1 MLDSTFRPF
10 LLQPNLQLAL
20 KFVPQVNSSPAFF
33 ANLVSFLAASSP
45 QQAELLR
52 RDVIAMNQMVPSP
65 VPLTPPGLGGS
76 VEVVSGPKANQ
87 QTAGSRIESLEPIS
101 KFLAMLRKNG
111 MDLLFPLTSQ
121 DKVLATIYVACS
133 NPDSEPL
140 AHRELIDVVMHA
152 KESSPDLSDCES
164 CSKTKVRGILA
175 LLKHADILVA
185 QAVGEGCPVQ
195 LLLAHSIQTF
205 DDVRKKLDDFLVCF
219 STNFDLKVPEVLWA
233 ELTWRGNRPKRLA
246 AVISLSSRL
255 RTVIDS
261 RSAHDVFSSSS
272 SLSSSSSSQQAKSCA
287 EFFLPL
293 NDASRDSMSPMT
305 TTDTMDARSDYSSTT
320 PVMSRTTS
328 LDYST
333 EQSFAAFDH
342 SLWVST
348 ACSAGNIFQP
358 SLQSSSIEDE
368 IERAYDL
375 FAINQTIR
383 YLAPGVGRSDSLV
396 NEKWQTDQ
404 HPAEHLLIS
413 TLLDD

>member
-1 MLDSTFRPF
+1 M
-10 LLQPNLQLAL
+10 NQLI
-20 KFVPQVNSSPAFF
+20 VT
-33 ANLVSFLAASSP
+33 
-45 QQAELLR
+45 EHLR
-52 RDVIAMNQMVPSP
+52 RDVNQLIVAP
-65 VPLTPPGLGGS
+65 VPLAPPGLGGGE
-76 VEVVSGPKANQ
+76 EVVCAKAAQNS
-87 QTAGSRIESLEPIS
+87 GSRIESLEPIS

-133 NPDSEPL
+133 NPDSVPL

-152 KESSPDLSDCES
+152 RESSPDLSDCES

-185 QAVGEGCPVQ
+185 QTVGEGLPVQ
-195 LLLAHSIQTF
+195 LSISHNIQTF
-205 DDVRKKLDDFLVCF
+205 DDVRRKLDEFLVCF

-233 ELTWRGNRPKRLA
+233 ELVWRGNRPKRLSS
-246 AVISLSSRL
+246 VISLSSRL
-255 RTVIDS
+255 RSVIDS
-261 RSAHDVFSSSS
+261 HSAYEVFSSSS
-272 SLSSSSSSQQAKSCA
+272 SLSSSSSQPATSCA

-293 NDASRDSMSPMT
+293 NDTSRDSMSPMT

-328 LDYST
+328 LDYSA
-333 EQSFAAFDH
+333 EQSIATFDH
-342 SLWVST
+342 NLWVST
-348 ACSAGNIFQP
+348 ACPSGNILQP
-358 SLQSSSIEDE
+358 SLQSFSIEDE

-396 NEKWQTDQ
+396 DEKWSVC
-404 HPAEHLLIS
+404 PAEHLLIS